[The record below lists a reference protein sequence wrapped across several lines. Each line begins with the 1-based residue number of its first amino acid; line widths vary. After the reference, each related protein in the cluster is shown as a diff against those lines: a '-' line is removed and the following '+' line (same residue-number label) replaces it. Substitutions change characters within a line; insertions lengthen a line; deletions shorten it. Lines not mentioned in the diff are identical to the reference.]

1 MKNCLI
7 SFYLAWLPVMLS
19 ACTTVAGFTRTP
31 KAEEFFQDPKVRAL
45 VQAAVRGDTRR
56 VDALLHEGVDINARG
71 KDGMTPVLFAM
82 ARLNKTGYRHLLERG
97 ANPNLIVEPGES
109 VISFAS
115 RVKDSEWLRLAL
127 KHGGDPNLIGA
138 RNLPPPLHES
148 IISRRP
154 ENMRLLLDA
163 GADINIQNG
172 IGATPMIRAESI
184 GSYEIV
190 YDFLQRGA
198 DYRIK
203 TNANADLAKYISQ
216 SQMPPNNPKWKI
228 REKVI
233 AWLAERGVQIPPRE
247 W

>member
-7 SFYLAWLPVMLS
+7 SFYLAWLAVMLS

-45 VQAAVRGDTRR
+45 VQAAARGDTRR
-56 VDALLHEGVDINARG
+56 VDAILHEGVDINARG

-138 RNLPPPLHES
+138 LNIPPPLHWS

-154 ENMRLLLDA
+154 ENMHLLLEA
-163 GADINIQNG
+163 GADINICSG
-172 IGATPMIRAESI
+172 TGDTPMMAAVGV
-184 GSYEIV
+184 GSFEIV

-198 DYRIK
+198 DYRVK
-203 TNANADLAKYISQ
+203 NQGGSDLAKYISLRRI
-216 SQMPPNNPKWKI
+216 PPTSEAWPI